1 MNDFCEYII
10 FSSNMRDR
18 YTNVVLDTSIRY
30 NKYSIRIIREILVD
44 IFEFVEINSLSELK
58 IINSIYFYFIRL
70 RVRV

>member
-30 NKYSIRIIREILVD
+30 NKYSIRIIREILVNV
-44 IFEFVEINSLSELK
+44 FEFVEINSLSELK

>member
-18 YTNVVLDTSIRY
+18 YTNVVLDTRIRY
-30 NKYSIRIIREILVD
+30 NKYSIRIIREILVNV
-44 IFEFVEINSLSELK
+44 FEFVEINSLSELK

>member
-44 IFEFVEINSLSELK
+44 VFEFVEINSLSELK